1 MQYIHKIIG
10 DSGRRFNINMS
21 KSTRVDLPLLI
32 IIVLL
37 ATTVTAFAA
46 GYFPYPFGL
55 FILGFALLGRVL
67 QLKAGK

>member
-1 MQYIHKIIG
+1 M
-10 DSGRRFNINMS
+10 F
-21 KSTRVDLPLLI
+21 KSSRVDLPLMI

-67 QLKAGK
+67 QLRAGK